1 VTLFG
6 GPRRGGELHAM
17 YEMVKAQGRLIA
29 EYEQRIRE
37 LEDLRDAARDE
48 ERRIGVEID
57 FRGKPIEK

>member
-1 VTLFG
+1 
-6 GPRRGGELHAM
+6 M